1 MELPTEI
8 LIHNA
13 LLGVK
18 GARGTLLS
26 ISPHGYY
33 EVNMKFGER
42 LHRVLLPIETSVLI
56 SKEAEDAG
64 ESQLEVER

>member
-8 LIHNA
+8 LIHNS

-18 GARGTLLS
+18 GARGTLLA

-42 LHRVLLPIETSVLI
+42 LHRVLLPIETTVLI
-56 SKEAEDAG
+56 SQEAEEAG
-64 ESQLEVER
+64 ATQLEVER

>member
-1 MELPTEI
+1 MELPTGI

-18 GARGTLLS
+18 GSRGTLLA

-33 EVNMKFGER
+33 EVNMTFGDN
-42 LHRVLLPIETSVLI
+42 LHRVLLPIESTVLI
-56 SKEAEDAG
+56 SRESEETG
-64 ESQLEVER
+64 ESRLEIER

>member
-1 MELPTEI
+1 MELPTDI

-18 GARGTLLS
+18 GARGTLLA

-33 EVNMKFGER
+33 EVNMKFGEN
-42 LHRVLLPIETSVLI
+42 LHRVLLPVETTVLI
-56 SKEAEDAG
+56 SQEAEEIGGG
-64 ESQLEVER
+64 ELEVER

>member
-1 MELPTEI
+1 MEQPTDI

-18 GARGTLLS
+18 GARGTLLA

-33 EVNMKFGER
+33 EVNMKFGDR
-42 LHRVLLPIETSVLI
+42 LHRVLLPIETTVVI
-56 SKEAEDAG
+56 AQEAEEEAAA
-64 ESQLEVER
+64 QLQVER

>member
-18 GARGTLLS
+18 GSRGSLLS

-42 LHRVLLPIETSVLI
+42 LHRVLLPIETTVLI
-56 SKEAEDAG
+56 SQEAEEAAETRLD
-64 ESQLEVER
+64 LER

>member
-1 MELPTEI
+1 MELPTAI

-18 GARGTLLS
+18 GARGTLLA
-26 ISPHGYY
+26 ISPQGYY

-42 LHRVLLPIETSVLI
+42 MHRVLLPIETTVLI
-56 SKEAEDAG
+56 SQDAEETGEAA
-64 ESQLEVER
+64 LEIER

>member
-1 MELPTEI
+1 MELPTGI

-18 GARGTLLS
+18 GSQGTLLA

-33 EVNMKFGER
+33 EINMKFGEN
-42 LHRVLLPIETSVLI
+42 LHRVLLPIESTVLI
-56 SKEAEDAG
+56 SRDAEEIG
-64 ESQLEVER
+64 ESHLEVER